1 MGKSVNVIGTIRGK
15 VGSMVFS
22 KGPDGATIM
31 RAYQPQVAN
40 PRTNAQ
46 LAQRAK
52 VVMVGKLSKLIPIEA
67 LSGLGMGS
75 RLANR
80 SWFNS
85 HVLREAIAIFQS
97 GEYTA
102 SVPPSKIVFSSGSAV
117 MGATIGAVTL
127 AASQVNI
134 AISNPNSDGLH
145 GGRFIAI
152 VMQNVAGDA
161 YRMASFTDVIFQ
173 NSTSSVA
180 IPLPQALNEG
190 DWVLVYACP
199 FVINTSARKGKTAG
213 VWFETNVNGQLVVPD
228 TGIAEFGNSQFRLSS
243 PYTPNGRAKG
253 KNDEA

>member
-22 KGPDGATIM
+22 KGPDGSTIM

-46 LAQRAK
+46 LAQRSK
-52 VVMVGKLSKLIPIEA
+52 VVMAGKLSKLIPIEA

-75 RLANR
+75 RLGNR

-85 HVLREAIAIFQS
+85 HVLRESVAILQQ
-97 GEYTA
+97 GTYTA
-102 SVPPSKIVFSSGSAV
+102 SVPPSKIVFSNGPAV
-117 MGATIGAVTL
+117 MGATIGAISLT
-127 AASQVNI
+127 ASQVNV
-134 AISNPNSDGLH
+134 AISNPNGDGLH

-161 YRMASFTDVIFQ
+161 YRMASFTDIVFE

-180 IPLPQALNEG
+180 IQLPQALNEG

-199 FVINTSARKGKTAG
+199 FVINTSTRRGKTAG

-228 TGIAEFGNSQFRLSS
+228 SGIAEFGKSQFYLSQ
-243 PYTPNGRAKG
+243 PYSA
-253 KNDEA
+253 